1 MPPAADALYE
11 RRWWT
16 LAVLC
21 LSLLMIIVGNT
32 VLNVAIPTLIR
43 DIGATNSQLQWIVDA
58 YSLVFAGLLLTA
70 GALGDRYGR
79 KGALNIG
86 LLVFGAGS
94 LAAALSDTPSQL
106 IACRAVMG
114 VGAALVMPATL
125 SLLASVF
132 PPRERARAI
141 AIWAGVAGMAVALG
155 PIVGGWLLV
164 HFWWGSVFLINLP
177 VVALALVAVRFLV
190 PTSRDPGRTPLDPAG
205 SALSIA
211 GLLLIL
217 YGIIEAP
224 IRGWGD
230 SLILGAFGLGLAVFV
245 VFAVWELRAAH
256 PMLDL
261 RAFRRPAL
269 TGGSLAISLVF
280 FAMFGTFFMLTQ
292 YFQIVHGYT
301 PLGAGV
307 RLLPMAIAMLVVSP
321 SSARLAERLGTK
333 AVVTTGLVIVA
344 VGLSIFSR
352 VHAGTSYLEIGL
364 VLGFLAV
371 GMGMTMPPSTSAIM
385 SSLPMAKAGVGSAIN
400 DTTRELGGALGVA
413 VLGSVLNSQYKA
425 GLGPLAR
432 QLPGGARQAA
442 LASVGGAVRV
452 SQQVGGRAGATLA
465 NVARHAFTDAMGT
478 ALLVAAG
485 VALTAAGLIAWVM
498 PRDVVYEEEPAVAA
512 GGAETEAEEPAF
524 ADD

>member
-1 MPPAADALYE
+1 MPPEADALYD

-16 LAVLC
+16 LGVLC

-177 VVALALVAVRFLV
+177 VVALALVTGRFLV

-205 SALSIA
+205 SLLSIG

-230 SLILGAFGLGLAVFV
+230 SVILGSFGLGLAVFA
-245 VFAVWELRAAH
+245 VFAVWELRTEH

-261 RAFRRPAL
+261 RLFRRPAL
-269 TGGSLAISLVF
+269 TGGSVSISLVF

-292 YFQIVHGYT
+292 YLQIVHGYS

-307 RLLPMAIAMLVVSP
+307 RLLPMAIAMLVVAP
-321 SSARLAERLGTK
+321 SSARLAEHVGTK

-344 VGLSIFSR
+344 VGLTIFSR
-352 VHAGTSYLEIGL
+352 VQADTSYLEIGL
-364 VLGFLAV
+364 ILGFLAV

-413 VLGSVLNSQYKA
+413 VLGSVLNSRYKS

-432 QLPGGARQAA
+432 QLPAGARHAA
-442 LASVGGAVRV
+442 LASVGGAVGV
-452 SQQVGGRAGATLA
+452 AQQAGGRVGATFA
-465 NVARHAFTDAMGT
+465 NAARHAFTDAMGT
-478 ALLVAAG
+478 ALLLAAG
-485 VALTAAGLIAWVM
+485 VALAAAGLIAWIM
-498 PRDVVYEEEPAVAA
+498 PRDVVHEGEAVGVRREA
-512 GGAETEAEEPAF
+512 EAEEPAF
-524 ADD
+524 VD

>member
-1 MPPAADALYE
+1 MPPEADALYD

-16 LAVLC
+16 LGVLC

-177 VVALALVAVRFLV
+177 VVALALVTGRFLV
-190 PTSRDPGRTPLDPAG
+190 PTLRDPGRTPLVPAG

-261 RAFRRPAL
+261 RAFR
-269 TGGSLAISLVF
+269 
-280 FAMFGTFFMLTQ
+280 
-292 YFQIVHGYT
+292 
-301 PLGAGV
+301 
-307 RLLPMAIAMLVVSP
+307 
-321 SSARLAERLGTK
+321 
-333 AVVTTGLVIVA
+333 
-344 VGLSIFSR
+344 
-352 VHAGTSYLEIGL
+352 
-364 VLGFLAV
+364 
-371 GMGMTMPPSTSAIM
+371 
-385 SSLPMAKAGVGSAIN
+385 
-400 DTTRELGGALGVA
+400 
-413 VLGSVLNSQYKA
+413 
-425 GLGPLAR
+425 
-432 QLPGGARQAA
+432 
-442 LASVGGAVRV
+442 
-452 SQQVGGRAGATLA
+452 
-465 NVARHAFTDAMGT
+465 
-478 ALLVAAG
+478 
-485 VALTAAGLIAWVM
+485 
-498 PRDVVYEEEPAVAA
+498 
-512 GGAETEAEEPAF
+512 
-524 ADD
+524 